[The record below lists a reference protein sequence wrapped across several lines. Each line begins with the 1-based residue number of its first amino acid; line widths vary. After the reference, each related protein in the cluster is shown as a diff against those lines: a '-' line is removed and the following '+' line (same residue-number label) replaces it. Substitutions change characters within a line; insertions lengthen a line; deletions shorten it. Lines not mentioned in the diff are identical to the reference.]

1 MKLEAFIIDL
11 EDIAR
16 MRDTLITNWYLSK
29 WVSLAKD
36 IAYVDILFD
45 NINPQTF
52 QMLFRMARDTFN
64 QLLEAI

>member
-52 QMLFRMARDTFN
+52 QMLFHMARDTFN